1 MDKIKIKIDG
11 RIAEIE
17 SAPEVVTDNAEYEV
31 EFAVDERDGWNP
43 TVPMTALFVRRD
55 ARYTAVVMDAGETI
69 CTMPPQTG
77 TNVVYVGLTQDDMR
91 TTTPAA
97 IKVQRSIRTV
107 ANDPL
112 PAPTEDVYAQIL
124 AAYAGTKI
132 LSGKGAPTSATVGR
146 LNQLYRD
153 ESTDKLYICTGVEGG
168 YTWAAVVSDT
178 EDAVTYTAQTLTE
191 EQKTQARANIGAG
204 TSNFSGLYND
214 LPDKPNIP
222 AATVIDT
229 TLSKSGQAADAKAA
243 GDAIGKKLDKAQGTG
258 NAGKILGIGADGN
271 VTPQNKPVQALA
283 GGAAPTTA
291 TAGVVGQEYYVIV
304 DNAVTEMYVCTSALI
319 GSYTWDKVEFGG
331 ATTTEQK
338 TKTVSVGTEPVTLDA
353 TAAEQTVNLIWNVPG
368 SKTIPAFT
376 NYYSNL
382 NGKTYPRE
390 LNAGYNQ
397 FWSNVA
403 GHGNGDSF
411 VSGHKYFIAMK
422 YEMDGESTA
431 KYNNITSNY
440 ITPTNSA
447 VLSGAGWIYELAKPY
462 SVSEAGYYINE
473 LSGTGRV
480 YYCYCIDVTALQ
492 DAGTI
497 TATTVNELADLFGGL
512 ELIPGQN
519 YAGSTTSGTA
529 TLTITRNGTT
539 SQITNA
545 QTTATVKGGDSLI
558 VSAGTVTFQLT
569 VTETV
574 VLKDQP
580 WKGKKWVAFGDSL
593 TDATINATK
602 KYYKYIEEKSGITV
616 AVLGVGGNGYYK
628 SADNGTA
635 YYQRMA
641 NCPSDADIIT
651 IFGSVNDWVALS
663 QGTIQ
668 VGTASDTLE
677 NGTYAGYIN
686 KCIDVAIEKAP
697 YAQIA
702 LVTPTDYHGL
712 PSDTLETIASTIKAV
727 AVSRKIKCLDL
738 YHESGFRV
746 NDATYAAQ
754 YTTDYSPTAETYGH
768 PSNLAHEKLI
778 APEFMELLKRMLLTM

>member
-1 MDKIKIKIDG
+1 MATLQNIGVLKYRDKDG
-11 RIAEIE
+11 
-17 SAPEVVTDNAEYEV
+17 N
-31 EFAVDERDGWNP
+31 W
-43 TVPMTALFVRRD
+43 
-55 ARYTAVVMDAGETI
+55 
-69 CTMPPQTG
+69 
-77 TNVVYVGLTQDDMR
+77 
-91 TTTPAA
+91 
-97 IKVQRSIRTV
+97 K
-107 ANDPL
+107 PL
-112 PAPTEDVYAQIL
+112 PVVLQSSGGGGSGGISTISGNGQPTE
-124 AAYAGTKI
+124 
-132 LSGKGAPTSATVGR
+132 STVGR

-153 ESTDKLYICTGVEGG
+153 ELTDKLYICTGVEGG

-204 TSNFSGLYND
+204 TSNFSGSYND
-214 LPDKPNIP
+214 LSNKPNIP
-222 AATVIDT
+222 AASVIDT
-229 TLSKSGQAADAKAA
+229 TLTKSGQAADAKAA
-243 GDAIGKKLDKAQGTG
+243 GDAIGKKLDKAQGVE
-258 NAGKILGIGADGN
+258 NAGKILGIGNDGD
-271 VTPQNKPVQALA
+271 VVPEDKPVQALA
-283 GGAAPTTA
+283 GPSAPTTA
-291 TAGVVGQEYYVIV
+291 TVGVVGQEYYVIV

-338 TKTVSVGTEPVTLDA
+338 TKTVSVGTESVTLDA

-368 SKTIPAFT
+368 SRTIPAFT

-390 LNAGYNQ
+390 LTPGYNQ
-397 FWSNVA
+397 FWSNAA
-403 GHGNGDSF
+403 GHGNADSF
-411 VSGHKYFIAMK
+411 VSGHQYFIAMK
-422 YEMDGESTA
+422 YEMDDDSTA
-431 KYNNITSNY
+431 KFYAALGHY

-447 VLSGAGWIYELAKPY
+447 TLSGAGWIYVLDKPVN
-462 SVSEAGYYINE
+462 SGAAAYYINE

-492 DAGTI
+492 EAGTI

-545 QTTATVKGGDSLI
+545 QTTATVKGGDSLV

-616 AVLGVGGNGYYK
+616 AVLGVGGTGYYK
-628 SADNGTA
+628 TADSGTA

-641 NCPSDADIIT
+641 NCPTDADIIT
-651 IFGSVNDWVALS
+651 IFGSVNDWLALS

-668 VGTASDTLE
+668 AGTASDTLE

-702 LVTPTDYHGL
+702 LVTPMDYHGL
-712 PSDTLETIASTIKAV
+712 PSATLETIASTIKAV
-727 AVSRKIKCLDL
+727 AVSRKIKYLDL

-778 APEFMELLKRMLLTM
+778 ATDFMELLKRMLLTM

>member
-1 MDKIKIKIDG
+1 MATLQNLGVLKYRDKDG
-11 RIAEIE
+11 
-17 SAPEVVTDNAEYEV
+17 N
-31 EFAVDERDGWNP
+31 W
-43 TVPMTALFVRRD
+43 
-55 ARYTAVVMDAGETI
+55 
-69 CTMPPQTG
+69 
-77 TNVVYVGLTQDDMR
+77 
-91 TTTPAA
+91 
-97 IKVQRSIRTV
+97 K
-107 ANDPL
+107 PL
-112 PAPTEDVYAQIL
+112 PVVLQSSSGGDSGGISTISGNGQPTE
-124 AAYAGTKI
+124 
-132 LSGKGAPTSATVGR
+132 STVGR

-191 EQKTQARANIGAG
+191 EQKAQARANIGAG
-204 TSNFSGLYND
+204 TSNFSGSYND
-214 LPDKPNIP
+214 LNDQPNIP

-229 TLSKSGQAADAKAA
+229 TLTKSGQAADAKAA
-243 GDAIGKKLDKAQGTG
+243 GDAIGKKIDKAQGVE
-258 NAGKILGIGADGN
+258 NAGKILGIGNDGN
-271 VTPQNKPVQALA
+271 VVPQNKPVQALA
-283 GGAAPTTA
+283 GAAAPTIA

-338 TKTVSVGTEPVTLDA
+338 TKTVSVGTESVTLDA

-390 LNAGYNQ
+390 LTAGYNQ
-397 FWSNVA
+397 FWSNSA

-431 KYNNITSNY
+431 KYAYKSSNY

-447 VLSGAGWIYELAKPY
+447 TLSGAGWIYELAEP
-462 SVSEAGYYINE
+462 SNGGQAAYYINE

-492 DAGTI
+492 EAGTI

-545 QTTATVKGGDSLI
+545 QTTATVKGGDSLV

-616 AVLGVGGNGYYK
+616 TVLGVGGTGYYK
-628 SADNGTA
+628 TADNGTA

-641 NCPSDADIIT
+641 NCPTDADIIT
-651 IFGSVNDWVALS
+651 IFGSVNDWLALT

-702 LVTPTDYHGL
+702 LVTPMDYHGL

-727 AVSRKIKCLDL
+727 AVSRKIKYLDL

-746 NDATYAAQ
+746 NDATFAAQ
-754 YTTDYSPTAETYGH
+754 YTTDYSPTADTYGH

>member
-1 MDKIKIKIDG
+1 MNKIKIKIDG
-11 RIAEIE
+11 RVAEIE
-17 SAPEVVTDNAEYEV
+17 SAPEVVADNAEYEV

-43 TVPMTALFVRRD
+43 AVPKTALFVRRD
-55 ARYTAVVMDAGETI
+55 ARYTAVVMDVGETI

-77 TNVVYVGLTQDDMR
+77 TNVVYIGLTQEEMR
-91 TTTPAA
+91 TTTPAR
-97 IKVQRSIRTV
+97 IQIRRSVRTMT
-107 ANDPL
+107 DFPPL
-112 PAPTEDVYAQIL
+112 PDKDVYAQIL
-124 AAYAGTKI
+124 ANFAELRM
-132 LSGKGAPTSATVGR
+132 LSGKGAPTTETAGKV
-146 LNQLYRD
+146 NQLYRD
-153 ESTDKLYICTGVEGG
+153 ETNNRIYVCVNDVDG
-168 YTWAAVVSDT
+168 YTWAMIGGGGGGGTVVT
-178 EDAVTYTAQTLTE
+178 
-191 EQKTQARANIGAG
+191 
-204 TSNFSGLYND
+204 
-214 LPDKPNIP
+214 
-222 AATVIDT
+222 IDT

-243 GDAIGKKLDKAQGTG
+243 GDAIGKKIDKAQGVE
-258 NAGKILGIGADGN
+258 NAGKILGIGNDGN
-271 VTPQNKPVQALA
+271 VVPQNKPVQALA
-283 GGAAPTTA
+283 GAAAPTIA

-338 TKTVSVGTEPVTLDA
+338 TKTVSVGTESVTLDA

-390 LNAGYNQ
+390 LTAGYNQ
-397 FWSNVA
+397 FWGDKS

-411 VSGHKYFIAMK
+411 VSGHQYFIAMK
-422 YEMDGESTA
+422 YEMDGDSTA
-431 KYNNITSNY
+431 KYYNKSANY

-447 VLSGAGWIYELAKPY
+447 TLSGAGWIYELAEPNNGGQ
-462 SVSEAGYYINE
+462 AAYYINE

-492 DAGTI
+492 EAGTI

-545 QTTATVKGGDSLI
+545 QTTATVKGGDSLV

-616 AVLGVGGNGYYK
+616 TVLGVGGTGYYK
-628 SADNGTA
+628 TADNGTA

-641 NCPSDADIIT
+641 NCPTDADIIT
-651 IFGSVNDWVALS
+651 IFGSVNDWNALK
-663 QGTIQ
+663 QGIIQ

-702 LVTPTDYHGL
+702 LVTPMDYHGL
-712 PSDTLETIASTIKAV
+712 PDGTLETIATTIKAV
-727 AVSRKIKCLDL
+727 AVSRKIKYLDL

-746 NDATYAAQ
+746 DDATYAAQ
-754 YTTDYSPTAETYGH
+754 YTTDYSPTADTYGH

-778 APEFMELLKRMLLTM
+778 APEFMELLKRMILTM

>member
-1 MDKIKIKIDG
+1 MATLQNLGVLKYRDKDG
-11 RIAEIE
+11 
-17 SAPEVVTDNAEYEV
+17 N
-31 EFAVDERDGWNP
+31 W
-43 TVPMTALFVRRD
+43 
-55 ARYTAVVMDAGETI
+55 
-69 CTMPPQTG
+69 
-77 TNVVYVGLTQDDMR
+77 
-91 TTTPAA
+91 
-97 IKVQRSIRTV
+97 K
-107 ANDPL
+107 PL
-112 PAPTEDVYAQIL
+112 PVVLQSSSGGDSGGISTISGNGQPTE
-124 AAYAGTKI
+124 
-132 LSGKGAPTSATVGR
+132 STVGR

-204 TSNFSGLYND
+204 TSNFSGSYND
-214 LPDKPNIP
+214 LNDQPNIP

-229 TLSKSGQAADAKAA
+229 TLTKSGQAADAKAA
-243 GDAIGKKLDKAQGTG
+243 GDAIGKKIDKAQGVE
-258 NAGKILGIGADGN
+258 NAGKILGIGNDGN
-271 VTPQNKPVQALA
+271 VVPQNKPVQALA
-283 GGAAPTTA
+283 GAAAPTIA

-338 TKTVSVGTEPVTLDA
+338 TKTVSVGTESVTLDA

-390 LNAGYNQ
+390 LTAGYNQ
-397 FWSNVA
+397 FWSNSA

-431 KYNNITSNY
+431 KYAYKSSNY

-447 VLSGAGWIYELAKPY
+447 TLSGAGWIYELAEP
-462 SVSEAGYYINE
+462 SNGGQAAYYINE

-492 DAGTI
+492 EAGTI

-545 QTTATVKGGDSLI
+545 QTTATVKGGDSLV

-616 AVLGVGGNGYYK
+616 TVLGVGGTGYYK
-628 SADNGTA
+628 TADNGTA

-641 NCPSDADIIT
+641 NCPTDADIIT
-651 IFGSVNDWVALS
+651 IFGSVNDWLALT

-702 LVTPTDYHGL
+702 LVTPMDYHGL

-727 AVSRKIKCLDL
+727 AVSRKIKYLDL

-746 NDATYAAQ
+746 NDATFAAQ
-754 YTTDYSPTAETYGH
+754 YTTDYSPTADTYGH

>member
-1 MDKIKIKIDG
+1 MATLQNLGVLKYRDKDG
-11 RIAEIE
+11 
-17 SAPEVVTDNAEYEV
+17 N
-31 EFAVDERDGWNP
+31 W
-43 TVPMTALFVRRD
+43 
-55 ARYTAVVMDAGETI
+55 
-69 CTMPPQTG
+69 
-77 TNVVYVGLTQDDMR
+77 
-91 TTTPAA
+91 
-97 IKVQRSIRTV
+97 K
-107 ANDPL
+107 PL
-112 PAPTEDVYAQIL
+112 PVVLQSSGGGGGSGGISTISGNGQPTE
-124 AAYAGTKI
+124 
-132 LSGKGAPTSATVGR
+132 STVGR

-204 TSNFSGLYND
+204 TSNFSGSYND
-214 LPDKPNIP
+214 LNDQPNIP

-229 TLSKSGQAADAKAA
+229 TLTKSGQAADAKAA
-243 GDAIGKKLDKAQGTG
+243 GDAIEKKIDKAQGVE
-258 NAGKILGIGADGN
+258 NAGKILGIGNDGN
-271 VTPQNKPVQALA
+271 VVPQDKPVQALA
-283 GGAAPTTA
+283 GAAAPTTA

-304 DNAVTEMYVCTSALI
+304 NNAVTEMYVCTSALI

-331 ATTTEQK
+331 ATTTEQM
-338 TKTVSVGTEPVTLDA
+338 TKSVSVGTVSVTLDA

-390 LNAGYNQ
+390 LTAGYNQ
-397 FWSNVA
+397 FWSNSA

-422 YEMDGESTA
+422 YEMDGDSTA
-431 KYNNITSNY
+431 KYCNKSANF
-440 ITPTNSA
+440 ITPTNSTT
-447 VLSGAGWIYELAKPY
+447 LSGAGWIYELASPPNGG
-462 SVSEAGYYINE
+462 AAAYYINE

-492 DAGTI
+492 EAGTI

-545 QTTATVKGGDSLI
+545 QTTATVKGGDSLV

-616 AVLGVGGNGYYK
+616 TVLGVGGTGYYK
-628 SADNGTA
+628 TADNGTA

-641 NCPSDADIIT
+641 NCPTDADIIT
-651 IFGSVNDWVALS
+651 IFGSVNDWLALT

-702 LVTPTDYHGL
+702 LVTPMDYHGL
-712 PSDTLETIASTIKAV
+712 PYDTLETIASTIKTV
-727 AVSRKIKCLDL
+727 AVSRKIKYLDL